1 MRAAAAESRTE
12 TRLITETGLAGRVA
26 LVVTPVVEGLGFR
39 LVRVR
44 ISGASGMTVQI
55 MAERPDGML
64 RIEDCEK
71 ISRALS
77 PVLDVENL
85 IDRAYRLEI
94 SSPGI
99 DRPLVRRSDFER
111 FAGETVKVEMA
122 GLWQGRRRFR
132 GILLGLDDDAAK
144 VQRDDAG
151 NGENALV
158 RLPLSE
164 IAEAKLVLSQ
174 AVLSHSLKRGKTS
187 DRARS
192 VDRLHGRSGDQSDVG
207 HGGGAPPTRQ
217 EGE

>member
-1 MRAAAAESRTE
+1 MGAAAVESRAE

-26 LVVTPVVEGLGFR
+26 LVAGRVLEGLGFR

-55 MAERPDGML
+55 MAERPDGSL
-64 RIEDCEK
+64 TIEDCEK

-77 PVLDVENL
+77 PVFDVEDL

-111 FAGETVKVEMA
+111 FTGETVKVEMA
-122 GLWQGRRRFR
+122 GLWNGRRRFR

-144 VQRDDAG
+144 LQRDDV
-151 NGENALV
+151 GEGEDAVV

-164 IAEAKLVLSQ
+164 IAEAKLVLSD
-174 AVLSHSLKRGKTS
+174 AALSRSLKRGKAS
-187 DRARS
+187 DRAKPAEPVR
-192 VDRLHGRSGDQSDVG
+192 GRSGQRTDVG
-207 HGGGAPPTRQ
+207 HGGEKPLTRQ